1 MKKLNR
7 NFGVVITVAMFFACR
22 PGGETQEAVCV
33 NLENAEAIEDYKDV
47 IAKQEIIELSNVDGA
62 YMAGYRRLFVSDSVY
77 LFTTKNST
85 IYLFDSEGNFISNS
99 SNRIGNGNKE
109 YSILLGATYNK
120 YSGNVEVL
128 TPFGIMIY
136 DKKFNYVGKSKY
148 SGKEAKRLMFNYI
161 YDLSSHEHILLSPL
175 PTEDKESYMY
185 IYDSKENRLVH
196 KAKYETD
203 CPFITMQEQCVS
215 DGNFIAF
222 PSMNYSFYDID
233 LNNYDL
239 KKSVSFDFGNKIL
252 KESDYSSFSDEY
264 QLKKYLSN
272 DCKKSLALRTFK
284 SGNRIVSLV
293 KSDKTRADI
302 KTYIVDLDNAKGRYL
317 KYQYEKMRIPM
328 FDAFYNGV
336 LYACISESNLEKCVD
351 MDLLDEKSKE
361 ILARCSEESNYYI
374 IKYYLK

>member
-7 NFGVVITVAMFFACR
+7 NFWVVITVAMLFACR
-22 PGGETQEAVCV
+22 PGGETQEVVCV

-62 YMAGYRRLFVSDSVY
+62 YMAGYRRLFISDSVY
-77 LFTTKNST
+77 LFTTKNCT

-128 TPFGIMIY
+128 TPFGITIY
-136 DKKFNYVGKSKY
+136 DRMFNYVGKSKY
-148 SGKEAKRLMFNYI
+148 SGEEAKRLMFNYV

-175 PTEDKESYMY
+175 DGTDKEAYMY
-185 IYDSKENRLVH
+185 VYDSKANKIVH
-196 KAKYETD
+196 KARYEKD

-293 KSDKTRADI
+293 KSDKMRADI

-317 KYQYEKMRIPM
+317 DYQYEKIIMPL
-328 FDAFYNGV
+328 FEAFNNGV
-336 LYACISESNLEKCVD
+336 LYACVPESELERCID
-351 MDLLDEKSKE
+351 RDLLDEKSKE

>member
-7 NFGVVITVAMFFACR
+7 NFWVVIIVSMFFACR

-77 LFTTKNST
+77 LFTTKNHT
-85 IYLFDSEGNFISNS
+85 IYLFDSEGNFVSNS

-128 TPFGIMIY
+128 TPFGITMY
-136 DKKFNYVGKSKY
+136 DRKFNYVGKSKY
-148 SGKEAKRLMFNYI
+148 SGEEAKRLMFNYI

-175 PTEDKESYMY
+175 DGTDKESYMY
-185 IYDSKENRLVH
+185 VYDSKENKIVH
-196 KAKYETD
+196 KTKYEKE
-203 CPFITMQEQCVS
+203 CAFITMQEQCVS

-233 LNNYDL
+233 LNNYELRKCVSLDL
-239 KKSVSFDFGNKIL
+239 GDKKL
-252 KESDYSSFSDEY
+252 KESDYSHLSDIH
-264 QLKKYLSN
+264 QRRKFLSDN
-272 DCKKSLALRTFK
+272 CKKSLALRTFK
-284 SGNRIVSLV
+284 SGNRVVSMVRNGNRL
-293 KSDKTRADI
+293 SYI

-361 ILARCSEESNYYI
+361 ILARRSEESNYYI

>member
-1 MKKLNR
+1 MK
-7 NFGVVITVAMFFACR
+7 ITNITFYIIIIAAVFSSCK
-22 PGGETQEAVCV
+22 PNEELKEAVCV
-33 NLENAEAIEDYKDV
+33 NLENVEAIEDYKDV

-62 YMAGYRRLFVSDSVY
+62 YMTGLDRIFVSDSIYLFITNNTTVY
-77 LFTTKNST
+77 LF
-85 IYLFDSEGNFISNS
+85 DGEGNFISNS
-99 SNRIGNGNKE
+99 SDKIGNGNKE

-128 TPFGIMIY
+128 TPFGIMFY
-136 DKKFNYVGKSKY
+136 DRKFNYVGKSKY
-148 SGKEAKRLMFNYI
+148 SDKEAKRLMFNYI

-175 PTEDKESYMY
+175 DGTDKESYMY
-185 IYDSKENRLVH
+185 VYDSKERKIIH
-196 KAKYETD
+196 KARYEKE
-203 CPFITMQEQCVS
+203 CAFITMQEQCVS

-233 LNNYDL
+233 LNNYEL
-239 KKSVSFDFGNKIL
+239 KKCVSLDLGDKKL
-252 KESDYSSFSDEY
+252 KESDYSHLSDIH
-264 QLKKYLSN
+264 QRRKFLSN
-272 DCKKSLALRTFK
+272 NCKKSLALRTFK
-284 SGNRIVSLV
+284 SGNRVVSMVRNGNRL
-293 KSDKTRADI
+293 SYI

-361 ILARCSEESNYYI
+361 VLARRSEESNYYI